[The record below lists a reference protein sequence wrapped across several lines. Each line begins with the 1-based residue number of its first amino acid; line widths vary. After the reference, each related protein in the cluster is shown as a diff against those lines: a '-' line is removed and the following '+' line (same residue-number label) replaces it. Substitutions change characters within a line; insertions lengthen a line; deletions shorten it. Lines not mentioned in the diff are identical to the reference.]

1 MIIWFL
7 SSRALCL
14 NLPFR
19 ASAGRVARAFA
30 LVCRARLGA
39 SDRQCRERR
48 ERRLLADCVEK
59 PLGIFAEF

>member
-19 ASAGRVARAFA
+19 ASAEQDVCTLAMVCNGFDGVA
-30 LVCRARLGA
+30 
-39 SDRQCRERR
+39 DRQLTRGADDVTERQ
-48 ERRLLADCVEK
+48 D
-59 PLGIFAEF
+59 